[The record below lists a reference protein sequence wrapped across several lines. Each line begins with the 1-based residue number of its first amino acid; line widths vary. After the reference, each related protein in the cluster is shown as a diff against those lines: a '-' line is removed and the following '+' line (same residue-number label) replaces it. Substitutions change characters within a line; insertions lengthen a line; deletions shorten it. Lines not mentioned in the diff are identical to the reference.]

1 MSKHFRHIELKP
13 ELEETVWGCYAPGE
27 LIEADGQYVCAQCGR
42 VGNLWVGWC
51 RICAD
56 EE

>member
-1 MSKHFRHIELKP
+1 MKHFREIELKP
-13 ELEETVWGCYAPGE
+13 EPEETVWGCYAPGE